1 METNNFLHR
10 KYNVSDGK
18 KNIYTY
24 LIICALKMFFS
35 LWKSVPSQIRG
46 HNNLV

>member
-18 KNIYTY
+18 KKY
-24 LIICALKMFFS
+24 LYIPYHLRVEDVFFTMEICSFS
-35 LWKSVPSQIRG
+35 NTRS
-46 HNNLV
+46 

>member
-18 KNIYTY
+18 K
-24 LIICALKMFFS
+24 
-35 LWKSVPSQIRG
+35 KSSCG
-46 HNNLV
+46 DKCTNGC

>member
-18 KNIYTY
+18 KKY
-24 LIICALKMFFS
+24 LYIPYHLRVEDDFFTIEICSFS
-35 LWKSVPSQIRG
+35 NTRS
-46 HNNLV
+46 